1 MVKLRVPGTM
11 RGGLRTL
18 LASLVLLL
26 AVFPVLDEE
35 LLGRAILVVLSTVI
49 ALSGAYAASRTRR
62 RLAVALLL
70 AMPAL
75 AARWSFVFVRTP
87 AVHAAA
93 LVTSI
98 VFFVYTIVLV
108 LAYVLRTDEV
118 NLDEIY
124 GAVSAYILIG
134 FVWGMGYGL
143 LDLLQPGSLRSTN
156 GSVGP
161 GDFMYFSFVTLMT
174 VGYGDMSPVHPVARS
189 LAIIESMLGVVFMA
203 VLIGRLVGLQAGPRR
218 RT

>member
-1 MVKLRVPGTM
+1 MTLRVPATM

-49 ALSGAYAASRTRR
+49 ALAGAYAASRTRR

-93 LVTSI
+93 LVTAI

-118 NLDEIY
+118 SLDEIY

-143 LDLLQPGSLRSTN
+143 LDLLQPGSLRSAN

-174 VGYGDMSPVHPVARS
+174 VGYGDMSPVHPIARS